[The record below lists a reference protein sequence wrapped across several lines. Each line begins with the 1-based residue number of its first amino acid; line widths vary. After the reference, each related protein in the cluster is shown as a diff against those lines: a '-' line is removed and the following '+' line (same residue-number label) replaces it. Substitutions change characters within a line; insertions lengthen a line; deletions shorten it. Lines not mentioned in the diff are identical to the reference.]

1 MDHQIYYDVDT
12 EAQKN
17 MLWWLYVGHAASVF
31 LSLGLLSF
39 IPLIINYVKRGRTE
53 DSFLYSHHAWQIR
66 SFWWYLV
73 WVGIGGLVALS
84 IIGIPLSMLIWGVAW
99 LWKAYR
105 LIRGFID
112 LSDNKAMPT

>member
-1 MDHQIYYDVDT
+1 
-12 EAQKN
+12 
-17 MLWWLYVGHAASVF
+17 
-31 LSLGLLSF
+31 
-39 IPLIINYVKRGRTE
+39 
-53 DSFLYSHHAWQIR
+53 
-66 SFWWYLV
+66 V

-112 LSDNKAMPT
+112 LTDNQAMPT

>member
-1 MDHQIYYDVDT
+1 MDHQIYYDADT

-17 MLWWLYVGHAASVF
+17 LLWWLYVGHAASVF
-31 LSLGLLSF
+31 FSLGLLSF

-53 DSFLYSHHAWQIR
+53 DSFLYR
-66 SFWWYLV
+66 
-73 WVGIGGLVALS
+73 VGIGGLVALS

-112 LSDNKAMPT
+112 LSDNQAMPT

>member
-1 MDHQIYYDVDT
+1 MDHQIYYDADT

-17 MLWWLYVGHAASVF
+17 
-31 LSLGLLSF
+31 
-39 IPLIINYVKRGRTE
+39 
-53 DSFLYSHHAWQIR
+53 
-66 SFWWYLV
+66 LV

-112 LSDNKAMPT
+112 LSDNQAMPT

>member
-17 MLWWLYVGHAASVF
+17 LLWWLYVGHAASVF
-31 LSLGLLSF
+31 FSLGLLSF

-84 IIGIPLSMLIWGVAW
+84 IIGIPLCDANLGCGLVMESLSIDSRF
-99 LWKAYR
+99 YR
-105 LIRGFID
+105 SFR
-112 LSDNKAMPT
+112 